1 MMNKFKSIVLGI
13 AFFSTILGLSAQEK
27 SFEDQVKS
35 ISAEITEITE
45 REKEALKVEV
55 AQINSQK
62 EAGTLTES
70 QAEDLKI
77 RAAERSADLIGEQV
91 AIEEAKL
98 QTLVQAKANGEI
110 QYFEVPE
117 EELNIGKLKISTSWD
132 WESDE
137 EEEEEEYYYDNKYKK
152 THGMRSSSQF
162 VFAFGTNNTLVDH
175 RLSSLDNS
183 TYNIGSLFFELGG
196 SRTSRIAENW
206 SVGYFKYGFSVL
218 WNNLRPKNNNYF
230 EIDGNQTNLV
240 PYPKQL
246 KTSARLRN
254 IEIVFPLHLEFDFSK
269 PTYREDYK
277 LFRKNKGFR
286 LGMGGYGG
294 FRFQT
299 KQFIKYY
306 ENDLKYKEKS
316 KGGYNVS
323 NFIYG
328 LSAYAG
334 FKSTSL
340 YVKYD
345 LNPLFA
351 NTEERNISLGLRFD
365 FE

>member
-1 MMNKFKSIVLGI
+1 
-13 AFFSTILGLSAQEK
+13 
-27 SFEDQVKS
+27 
-35 ISAEITEITE
+35 
-45 REKEALKVEV
+45 
-55 AQINSQK
+55 
-62 EAGTLTES
+62 
-70 QAEDLKI
+70 
-77 RAAERSADLIGEQV
+77 
-91 AIEEAKL
+91 
-98 QTLVQAKANGEI
+98 
-110 QYFEVPE
+110 
-117 EELNIGKLKISTSWD
+117 
-132 WESDE
+132 
-137 EEEEEEYYYDNKYKK
+137 
-152 THGMRSSSQF
+152 MRSSSQF
-162 VFAFGTNNTLVDH
+162 VFAFGTNTTLVDN
-175 RLSSLDNS
+175 RLSSLDNA
-183 TYNIGSLFFELGG
+183 TYNIGSMFFELGG
-196 SRTSRIAENW
+196 SRASRIAENW

-254 IEIVFPLHLEFDFSK
+254 IEVVFPLHLEFDFSK
-269 PTYREDYK
+269 PTYRKDYK
-277 LFRKNKGFR
+277 IFRKNRGFR
-286 LGMGGYGG
+286 VGMGGYGG

-316 KGGYNVS
+316 KGNYNVS

-328 LSAYAG
+328 LSAYVG
-334 FKSTSL
+334 HKSTSL

-351 NTEERNISLGLRFD
+351 NSEERNISLGLRFD